1 MERLEDILAKD
12 LETVFT
18 YYKDFTGTLLIQTGT
33 EKLTVWGS
41 LQADKMQMNAE
52 ATPVNAYSETL
63 LVRDSDLTTTFKN
76 KLSQDSIIYIEGV
89 AYRVVDTSESGGIYA
104 ISLTKGTKRGKG
116 LSCGREI

>member
-12 LETVFT
+12 LETMFT

>member
-18 YYKDFTGTLLIQTGT
+18 YYRDFTGTLLIQTGT